1 MKNTLQGDKM
11 NETNI
16 KEGTFGRFVG
26 RTDKYEEIKIID
38 NCCSLEYLNCLKQL
52 ASMSENWN
60 MRYPAEH
67 PIEDKFLKLD
77 ILQDGI
83 AKHHLL
89 AGLALGLLLQIY
101 EAAGATDQNLFIP
114 EMYWCGISIKDK
126 HTPNN
131 THSDLTTP
139 LDYKTQNNFIKI
151 IGLINNDWEET
162 WGGGFFHNGTNN
174 YIKPTSFCIFDAT
187 KPHAAEEI
195 FTDKKRFAIDFTV
208 FRDQESLDV
217 MKRQRGL

>member
-1 MKNTLQGDKM
+1 MT
-11 NETNI
+11 
-16 KEGTFGRFVG
+16 V
-26 RTDKYEEIKIID
+26 KILD
-38 NCCSLEYLNCLKQL
+38 NCCSPAYLDFLKFV
-52 ASMSENWN
+52 ASTSDNWN
-60 MRYPAEH
+60 LQYPIGEDRSWIIDEI
-67 PIEDKFLKLD
+67 PFEDKFLKLD

>member
-67 PIEDKFLKLD
+67 PIEDKFPKLD

-101 EAAGATDQNLFIP
+101 EASGHELFIP
-114 EMYWCGISIKDK
+114 SMYSCGISIKDK
-126 HTPNN
+126 HRTDNIH
-131 THSDLTTP
+131 TD
-139 LDYKTQNNFIKI
+139 
-151 IGLINNDWEET
+151 
-162 WGGGFFHNGTNN
+162 FHDSV
-174 YIKPTSFCIFDAT
+174 Y
-187 KPHAAEEI
+187 H
-195 FTDKKRFAIDFTV
+195 
-208 FRDQESLDV
+208 
-217 MKRQRGL
+217 